1 MGASE
6 DEKEPDF
13 GRAKINWAK
22 TNWNAPLACDCG
34 GGKRGDD
41 SLRVHRVLIGVDAL
55 ESPMKRLIAMIT
67 FAATGPA
74 FAVPGGELDTLPRGL
89 FVCELPGDANGSV
102 GQLVPEADFAISND
116 STYQTDLGYGA
127 YLVTGDQVTMTSG
140 PLRGDRFRRVSD
152 RFLRKLDAAGKETRL
167 RCVLQHANS
176 ER

>member
-1 MGASE
+1 
-6 DEKEPDF
+6 
-13 GRAKINWAK
+13 
-22 TNWNAPLACDCG
+22 
-34 GGKRGDD
+34 
-41 SLRVHRVLIGVDAL
+41 
-55 ESPMKRLIAMIT
+55 MKRLIAMIA

-152 RFLRKLDAAGKETRL
+152 RFLRKLDAAGKETIYIL
-167 RCVLQHANS
+167 NYKAIEEGSATTMTGTVAPGDVFIIPPSHLF
-176 ER
+176 E